1 MTPSLPLKGLLFALA
16 LMLAACGGGDPA
28 TIAEERGGALK
39 APSRAVVAP
48 EDEAQQSPED
58 EAQQSPE
65 DEAQHSLSQ
74 AMGQEATETD
84 LQETADLVCAAAG
97 GDEFA
102 IIAYQIAYG
111 FMIQEHADKA
121 VEDLIAWGCPEHN
134 GVVIQPA
141 E

>member
-48 EDEAQQSPED
+48 EDEAQ
-58 EAQQSPE
+58 
-65 DEAQHSLSQ
+65 HSLSQ

-102 IIAYQIAYG
+102 IIAYELTYG

>member
-1 MTPSLPLKGLLFALA
+1 MTPSPPLKGLLFALA

-58 EAQQSPE
+58 EAQ
-65 DEAQHSLSQ
+65 HSLSQ

-102 IIAYQIAYG
+102 IIAYQITYG

>member
-16 LMLAACGGGDPA
+16 VMLAACGGGDPA

-39 APSRAVVAP
+39 APSRAVVA
-48 EDEAQQSPED
+48 PED

-102 IIAYQIAYG
+102 IIAYQITYG